1 MSAQS
6 RPPSPQ
12 KEMGSIDGNIDRW
25 QGRLTLENEKTGAS
39 QDARGSFL
47 CRMGCM
53 TMQEIRRLRERQ
65 PFEPFR
71 IISAHG
77 EHYDVRHPENIAITG
92 NGRLIAVAMPDYV
105 ATL

>member
-1 MSAQS
+1 
-6 RPPSPQ
+6 
-12 KEMGSIDGNIDRW
+12 
-25 QGRLTLENEKTGAS
+25 
-39 QDARGSFL
+39 
-47 CRMGCM
+47 M
-53 TMQEIRRLRERQ
+53 TTQEIRRLRERA

-105 ATL
+105 ATLDLLLVTEIKQPIPGRKNGTRRKAS